1 VFRKILMRALV
12 APVIGAVVV
21 AGGIAYAEVGDEVT
35 DEPPLEEEVVED
47 PAPEEEVTEE
57 PAAEEEVT
65 EDPAPEDEVV
75 DDEVVDDEVVDDE
88 VVEDEVVEDEV
99 VEEHPDNH
107 GKLVSETARNT
118 PPGPGHGA
126 AVSAVARSKSHP
138 GSEDS

>member
-47 PAPEEEVTEE
+47 PAPEEEV
-57 PAAEEEVT
+57 V
-65 EDPAPEDEVV
+65 EDEVV
-75 DDEVVDDEVVDDE
+75 EDEVVEDEVI
-88 VVEDEVVEDEV
+88 EDEVVEDEV

>member
-47 PAPEEEVTEE
+47 PAPEEEVVED
-57 PAAEEEVT
+57 EVI
-65 EDPAPEDEVV
+65 EDEVV
-75 DDEVVDDEVVDDE
+75 EDEVVEDEVVEDEVVEDE

>member
-1 VFRKILMRALV
+1 MFRKILMRALV

-47 PAPEEEVTEE
+47 PAPEEEV
-57 PAAEEEVT
+57 
-65 EDPAPEDEVV
+65 
-75 DDEVVDDEVVDDE
+75 
-88 VVEDEVVEDEV
+88 VEDEV